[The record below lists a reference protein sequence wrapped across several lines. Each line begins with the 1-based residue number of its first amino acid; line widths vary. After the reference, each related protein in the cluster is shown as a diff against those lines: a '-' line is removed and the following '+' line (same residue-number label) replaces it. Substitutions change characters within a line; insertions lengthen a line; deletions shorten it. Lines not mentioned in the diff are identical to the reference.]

1 LGEKTTKT
9 LIDSVLILTTRAIGT
24 FLSIKKVEELQ
35 RQLRIDC
42 IITNMQS
49 TLAVNLAFKCA
60 ELQSKPNNCQAMLN
74 NCQAI
79 IALLLLLSLKAK
91 ECSPSKHS
99 YHLSNSK
106 LQHLTLYVNYLS
118 SSVNVGHLGML
129 IYP

>member
-1 LGEKTTKT
+1 VGGKTTKT
-9 LIDSVLILTTRAIGT
+9 LIDSVLILTTRAVGT
-24 FLSIKKVEELQ
+24 FLPIKKVEELQ
-35 RQLRIDC
+35 RQLQIDY

-49 TLAVNLAFKCA
+49 TLAVNLALKCA

-118 SSVNVGHLGML
+118 SSVNVGHFGML
-129 IYP
+129 MYP